1 MSEAIKEISE
11 LDDDGRGDGGVR
23 VKQRSFRKAK
33 KVVLFP
39 FAKAKKQ
46 FFHNRR
52 KKQQQQENKTVSFA
66 SSVAAGAANGGA
78 ISGTNG
84 CYFCFNQPH
93 TLESPAES
101 FTSDPNDSSFTH
113 DMLRSLIE
121 KNDFYSKECNPHI
134 DY

>member
-1 MSEAIKEISE
+1 MMVVGMVGSVLSRGVSE
-11 LDDDGRGDGGVR
+11 
-23 VKQRSFRKAK
+23 KQRRLSCFHLQR
-33 KVVLFP
+33 LRNS
-39 FAKAKKQ
+39 

-84 CYFCFNQPH
+84 CYFCFKQPH

>member
-1 MSEAIKEISE
+1 MSEAIKEISK
-11 LDDDGRGDGGVR
+11 LDDGGGDGGVH
-23 VKQRSFRKAK
+23 VEQRSFRNAK

-46 FFHNRR
+46 VFRSRR
-52 KKQQQQENKTVSFA
+52 NKQQQQENKRVSFA
-66 SSVAAGAANGGA
+66 SSAAAGAANGGA

-84 CYFCFNQPH
+84 CYFCFKQPH

-113 DMLRSLIE
+113 DMLKSLIE
-121 KNDFYSKECNPHI
+121 RNDFYSKECNPHF